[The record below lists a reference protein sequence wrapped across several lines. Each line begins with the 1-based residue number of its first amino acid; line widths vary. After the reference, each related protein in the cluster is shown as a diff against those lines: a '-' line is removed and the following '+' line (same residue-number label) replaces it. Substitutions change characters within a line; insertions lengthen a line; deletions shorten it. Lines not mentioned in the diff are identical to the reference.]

1 MQKKYYTKV
10 ISYSSRQEHYWVG
23 CICVGEFP
31 VVVGTGSAAAWDLGS
46 GVGVETGAITTVFA
60 VFVGS
65 TTTGGTIL
73 GCTALFDSDFG
84 VVRNSGFAPAGFS
97 LGVESPDAISGFDSW
112 ICSGGLLA
120 SLPLS
125 GSLGITLFSGPFFSG
140 FRKRSG
146 TPLAA
151 NVPLPTQAPMM

>member
-23 CICVGEFP
+23 CICVGGLS
-31 VVVGTGSAAAWDLGS
+31 VVVGKGFAAAWDLGS
-46 GVGVETGAITTVFA
+46 GVGVEAGAITTVFA

-65 TTTGGTIL
+65 TTTGGTRW
-73 GCTALFDSDFG
+73 GCTVLFDSDFG
-84 VVRNSGFAPAGFS
+84 VAGNPGFTPAVFS
-97 LGVESPDAISGFDSW
+97 SDAISGFNPW
-112 ICSGGLLA
+112 ICAGGLIA
-120 SLPLS
+120 SLPLA
-125 GSLGITLFSGPFFSG
+125 GSLGIAFFSGPFLSG